1 VRRVSAVVAYDGTLF
16 SGFQT
21 QEGVRTV
28 EQEIEKA
35 LSRIF
40 KEDMIIDFAG
50 RTDTGVHANGQI
62 ISFMVKYQTMED
74 HDVKNALNANL
85 PPDIYVRSVQSVN
98 ASFNPRFLATRRI
111 YHYFLL
117 NTREP
122 DLFTRNRYWW
132 FPYPLDVVKM
142 REGAKYLEG
151 VHDFSTFMKKDR
163 FEEKNPVRILYR
175 VRVVPLQRKGL
186 ILFRVEG
193 HSFLRRMVRNI
204 VGAVVRVGTGQWKPE
219 KMAEIIRERT
229 RTALNTTAPPE
240 GLYLYRVDFDP
251 VPVEKYIKNAYWS
264 ENHLREDLF
273 CSKAD

>member
-1 VRRVSAVVAYDGTLF
+1 
-16 SGFQT
+16 
-21 QEGVRTV
+21 
-28 EQEIEKA
+28 
-35 LSRIF
+35 
-40 KEDMIIDFAG
+40 
-50 RTDTGVHANGQI
+50 
-62 ISFMVKYQTMED
+62 MVKYQTMED

-85 PPDIYVRSVQSVN
+85 PPDIYVRSVKSVN
-98 ASFNPRFLATRRI
+98 ATFNPRFLATRRI

-175 VRVVPLQRKGL
+175 VRVIPLQRKGL

-204 VGAVVRVGTGQWKPE
+204 VGAMVRVGTGQWEPE

-264 ENHLREDLF
+264 ENQLREDLF